1 MTQSMPYRMTRAC
14 LVVAAIACIAG
25 CAGTSATRKEP
36 VNPDP
41 FERFNRVMYD
51 INDLG
56 DRYLARPVAQA
67 YEAGTPTIFRIGANN
82 FLENLSYPITIV
94 NDFLQG
100 KVAQGGRDLARF
112 AINSTIG
119 LFGLF
124 DPASAAGLEIH
135 DEDFGQTF
143 AVWGLPQGPY
153 LVVPVF
159 GPYTV
164 SSAVDDL
171 AGTQLSLII
180 QKPDDTG
187 VRNALM
193 IWYLVHRRY
202 SLLPADEQLRQA
214 FDPYIF
220 LRDAYLQNRR
230 YKIYD
235 GNPPLEDL
243 YPEDEDDAAD

>member
-1 MTQSMPYRMTRAC
+1 MT
-14 LVVAAIACIAG
+14 VAIACHIARSCLVAAALTCLLG
-25 CAGTSATRKEP
+25 CAGDAAARKEP
-36 VNPDP
+36 ANPDP
-41 FERFNRVMYD
+41 FEPFNRVMYD

-56 DRYLARPVAQA
+56 DRYLARPVAKA
-67 YEAGTPTIFRIGANN
+67 YEAGTPRVFRMGANN
-82 FLENLSYPITIV
+82 FLENLRYPITIV

-100 KVAQGGRDLARF
+100 KVRQGGQDLARF
-112 AINSTIG
+112 AINSTVG

-124 DPASAAGLEIH
+124 DPASAAGLEVH

-143 AVWGLPQGPY
+143 SVWGLPQGPY

-164 SSAVDDL
+164 SSGIGDL
-171 AGTQLSLII
+171 AGTQASFIVEG
-180 QKPDDTG
+180 PWDRST
-187 VRNALM
+187 RNALM

-202 SLLPADEQLRQA
+202 SVLPADEQLREA

-235 GNPPLEDL
+235 GHPPYDDL
-243 YPEDEDDAAD
+243 YPEADDDAAE

>member
-1 MTQSMPYRMTRAC
+1 MTLTVSCRMTQAV
-14 LVVAAIACIAG
+14 LVAAAIASISG
-25 CAGTSATRKEP
+25 CAGTNATRKEA

-41 FERFNRVMYD
+41 FEGFNRTMYEV
-51 INDLG
+51 NDFG
-56 DRYLARPVAQA
+56 DRYLAQPVAQA
-67 YEAGTPTIFRIGANN
+67 YEAGTPRVFRMGANN
-82 FLENLSYPITIV
+82 FLENLRYPITIV

-100 KVAQGGRDLARF
+100 KIAQGGRDLARF
-112 AINSTIG
+112 AINSTVG
-119 LFGLF
+119 LFGFF

-159 GPYTV
+159 GPYTL
-164 SSAVDDL
+164 SSGIGDL

-235 GNPPLEDL
+235 GHPPYDDL
-243 YPEDEDDAAD
+243 YPEDEDDPAD